1 MTLLSIDAVV
11 KSFAG
16 VVALDHVSFDVG
28 EGEFVGIMGAN
39 GAGKTTLF
47 SVIAG
52 NLRANDGS
60 ITFDGRRIDRLRP
73 DTNLPGKAWHARFRS
88 CVRSAT

>member
-1 MTLLSIDAVV
+1 MMDRHQLNDGDSQVLH
-11 KSFAG
+11 G
-16 VVALDHVSFDVG
+16 VSLELNPGKVLALF
-28 EGEFVGIMGAN
+28 GAN

-60 ITFDGRRIDRLRP
+60 ITFDGRRIQQIGKNEVDAARLARP
-73 DTNLPGKAWHARFRS
+73 GLSRRTA
-88 CVRSAT
+88 